1 MDLYS
6 FFYETVIDPIVDRNT
21 RALKSMEFRQP
32 PDFQMIGKAVFGDI
46 IDPDNGDLY
55 SLELKKIRKKGYTP
69 EPPVAYEGFG
79 EHEGEYVPAE
89 YALHYAMKQCG
100 IEPIKKYSPEY
111 SPEQQEFAEM
121 LVEWYFS
128 GSWRAIREG
137 DSEHGEG

>member
-21 RALKSMEFRQP
+21 SALKSIEFRQP
-32 PDFQMIGKAVFGDI
+32 SFPLIGKAVFRDI
-46 IDPDNGDLY
+46 MDPDNGDLY

-69 EPPVAYEGFG
+69 DPPIAYEGFG
-79 EHEGEYVPAE
+79 EHEGEYVSAQD
-89 YALHYAMKQCG
+89 ALAYAMKQCG
-100 IEPIKKYSPEY
+100 IVHCAGGFPERR
-111 SPEQQEFAEM
+111 EFDEM

-128 GSWRAIREG
+128 GNWRAIREG

>member
-6 FFYETVIDPIVDRNT
+6 FFYETVVDPIVDRNT

-46 IDPDNGDLY
+46 VNPDNGDLY
-55 SLELKKIRKKGYTP
+55 SLELKKVRKKGYTP
-69 EPPVAYEGFG
+69 EPPIAYEGFN
-79 EHEGEYVPAE
+79 EHEGEYVSAQD
-89 YALHYAMKQCG
+89 ALAYAMKQCG
-100 IEPIKKYSPEY
+100 IVHCAGGFPERR
-111 SPEQQEFAEM
+111 EFDEM

-128 GSWRAIREG
+128 GNWRAIRKG

>member
-6 FFYETVIDPIVDRNT
+6 FFYETVVDPIVDRNT
-21 RALKSMEFRQP
+21 CALKSMEFRQP
-32 PDFQMIGKAVFGDI
+32 PAFQLIGKAVFGDI
-46 IDPDNGDLY
+46 IDPDNDDLY

-79 EHEGEYVPAE
+79 EHEGEYILASG
-89 YALHYAMKQCG
+89 ALDYAMKQCG
-100 IEPIKKYSPEY
+100 IVHTGKS
-111 SPEQQEFAEM
+111 SPEQREFDEM

-128 GSWRAIREG
+128 GNWRTIREG